1 MKTNV
6 VQQSEQAQPA
16 PRSRPTPDRRFG
28 TNWRADAALGPPA
41 STHRRAWSRFRA
53 ERAAVIALAVLGGI
67 VAFVAAADLIAAAT
81 GFPPDKGDLRNQ
93 LTPPFRN
100 GHLLGTDVNGRDVL
114 VRLAYGGRTSLLVAG
129 VAALATLV
137 IGGTAGATAG
147 YFGGWIDSLLMRLV
161 DVLLSLPGIPLLIL
175 VSVLYQP
182 GPVGLAFLLAG
193 LSWTGIAR
201 IVRAE
206 VLSLRR
212 RDFVEAARVT
222 GASTFRVIGRHIF
235 PNVLPTMTVWLSL
248 AIPGLILSEA
258 TLSFLGFGVEIPTA
272 SWGNM
277 LEQAN
282 DFYTRSWTNV
292 FFPGMIIYVTVLAIN
307 IVGNG
312 LRDALDP
319 HVSP

>member
-1 MKTNV
+1 M
-6 VQQSEQAQPA
+6 A
-16 PRSRPTPDRRFG
+16 
-28 TNWRADAALGPPA
+28 
-41 STHRRAWSRFRA
+41 
-53 ERAAVIALAVLGGI
+53 ALAVLVGI
-67 VAFVAAADLIAAAT
+67 VLFVAAADLIAAAT

-93 LTPPFRN
+93 LAAPLRN
-100 GHLLGTDVNGRDVL
+100 GHLLGTDVNGRDIL

-129 VAALATLV
+129 LAAVATLG
-137 IGGTAGATAG
+137 IGGIVGATAG
-147 YFGGWIDSLLMRLV
+147 YFGGLLDALLMRLV
-161 DVLLSLPGIPLLIL
+161 DVLLSLPGLSLLIL

-193 LSWTGIAR
+193 LSWAGIAR

-222 GASTFRVIGRHIF
+222 GASNVRVIGRHIL
-235 PNVLPTMTVWLSL
+235 PNVLPTMTVWISL

-258 TLSFLGFGVEIPTA
+258 ALSFLGFGVEIPTA

-277 LEQAN
+277 LEQAK

-292 FFPGMIIYVTVLAIN
+292 FFPGMMIYVTVLAIN

-319 HVSP
+319 HLSP